1 MKEQLLKPSFDQ
13 KAPVAQR
20 MSDPIVDT
28 PMVLT
33 LDETLPWDTN
43 PRTTRN
49 PKYDE
54 LKESIRQRGLDTPP
68 PVTRR
73 PGEDKFRIRNGGNT
87 RLAILNELYR
97 ETGDDK
103 FFRFHSLFRPWD
115 AVRGEIISLTGH
127 LAEND
132 LQGQLLFIER
142 AIGVDK
148 ARALYEEEAGETVSL
163 RELSR
168 RLKADGYLQL
178 LGQSMQH
185 QNKAIREVAEIAW
198 NEFARDPDVGNR
210 LPSRVDVI
218 EERLNAQPWVK
229 DVQAAREL
237 KATEFGVRTQQNSPQ
252 FPLSSDSELSGK
264 SPHKPRYELS
274 SESEPSLKPQSSHPV
289 RNPNSYS
296 TYTDTHK
303 DVCKSSVHV
312 PLAQDD
318 IAADLLQ
325 ALHRLPPDQKRNAVE
340 AMQKVPT
347 DLKPALIKQWAHR
360 YESGSLRNPLGYL
373 LTLVASAVRG
383 EFNSNWNPD
392 DKSASGETLPAMA
405 NPIASKGSD
414 ASKNSNQLAQKSV
427 PTPARNPEAMA
438 AAKQEISAMMS
449 QLRFGKPNAQ

>member
-1 MKEQLLKPSFDQ
+1 MKLSRFPLSTLLDSASGHLEAHLLHK
-13 KAPVAQR
+13 
-20 MSDPIVDT
+20 
-28 PMVLT
+28 
-33 LDETLPWDTN
+33 
-43 PRTTRN
+43 
-49 PKYDE
+49 
-54 LKESIRQRGLDTPP
+54 KESAPTEVAGSSPYSGIIFSGNPHETVPRRLLLDDRLTPLERNTWQVFRLLINDDG
-68 PVTRR
+68 VTAFPTYDQLR
-73 PGEDKFRIRNGGNT
+73 PYLGMQPGKP
-87 RLAILNELYR
+87 ASR
-97 ETGDDK
+97 ETISK
-103 FFRFHSLFRPWD
+103 ALVTLRLTRWLSLGRR
-115 AVRGEIISLTGH
+115 VR
-127 LAEND
+127 ND
-132 LQGQLLFIER
+132 LSGQVQGNVYLLHDEPVSPAEAVEF
-142 AIGVDK
+142 DK
-148 ARALYEEEAGETVSL
+148 
-163 RELSR
+163 
-168 RLKADGYLQL
+168 GYLQL

-210 LPSRVDVI
+210 LPSRVYVI
-218 EERLNAQPWVK
+218 EERLNAQSWVK

-237 KATEFGVRTQQNSPQ
+237 KATEFGVRTQQNPPQ

-264 SPHKPRYELS
+264 SLHKPRFELS

-340 AMQKVPT
+340 AMQKVPP
-347 DLKPALIKQWAHR
+347 DLKPALIKQWVHR
-360 YESGSLRNPLGYL
+360 FESGTLRNPLGYL
-373 LTLVASAVRG
+373 LTLVNSAVRG

-392 DKSASGETLPAMA
+392 DKATSGENLPAIA
-405 NPIASKGSD
+405 NPMVSQGFDASKGS
-414 ASKNSNQLAQKSV
+414 NQLVPKSV
-427 PTPARNPEAMA
+427 PAPARNPETMA

>member
-1 MKEQLLKPSFDQ
+1 MKLSRFPLSTLLDSASGHLEAHLLHK
-13 KAPVAQR
+13 
-20 MSDPIVDT
+20 
-28 PMVLT
+28 
-33 LDETLPWDTN
+33 
-43 PRTTRN
+43 
-49 PKYDE
+49 
-54 LKESIRQRGLDTPP
+54 KESAPTEVAGSSPYSGIIFSGNPHETVPRRLLLDDRLTPLERNTWQVFRLLINDDG
-68 PVTRR
+68 VTAFPTYDQLR
-73 PGEDKFRIRNGGNT
+73 PYLGMQPGKP
-87 RLAILNELYR
+87 ASR
-97 ETGDDK
+97 ETISK
-103 FFRFHSLFRPWD
+103 ALVTLRLTRWLSLGRR
-115 AVRGEIISLTGH
+115 VR
-127 LAEND
+127 ND
-132 LQGQLLFIER
+132 LSGQVQGNVYLLHDEPVSPAEAVEF
-142 AIGVDK
+142 DK
-148 ARALYEEEAGETVSL
+148 
-163 RELSR
+163 
-168 RLKADGYLQL
+168 GYLQL

-185 QNKAIREVAEIAW
+185 QNKALREVAEIAW

-229 DVQAAREL
+229 DVQAAPEL
-237 KATEFGVRTQQNSPQ
+237 KATEFGVRTQQNPPQ

-264 SPHKPRYELS
+264 SLHKPRFELS

-312 PLAQDD
+312 PPAQDD

-347 DLKPALIKQWAHR
+347 DLKPALIKQWVHR
-360 YESGSLRNPLGYL
+360 YENGSLRNPLGYL

-392 DKSASGETLPAMA
+392 DKSASGEALPITA
-405 NPIASKGSD
+405 NPIVSKGSD
-414 ASKNSNQLAQKSV
+414 ASKNSNQLTQKSV
-427 PTPARNPEAMA
+427 PTPARNPETMA